1 MCANK
6 NGSRKYTHTVSIRQ
20 LKLKISETCFHT
32 QKLTHA
38 KLRRTKLQKKIAKKR
53 KNYRK
58 KRNEKMA
65 NRKWKTKE
73 EKPMQRHRAKV
84 GVKDEMHSKCKKE
97 RTEKHY
103 INCQPLEGI
112 LIRWKN
118 I

>member
-1 MCANK
+1 
-6 NGSRKYTHTVSIRQ
+6 
-20 LKLKISETCFHT
+20 
-32 QKLTHA
+32 
-38 KLRRTKLQKKIAKKR
+38 
-53 KNYRK
+53 
-58 KRNEKMA
+58 MA